1 MIPQR
6 PQRGFTL
13 IEIVLAS
20 SIAFIAI
27 AVVTLLATELTDFG
41 TTLGTRLEQERELEL
56 FMRVIVSELR
66 SIGPAENG
74 AYPIAQAQSQTLTFY
89 GDIDNDGLF
98 ERVRYFLDGTTLK
111 KGVIEPTTDLPA
123 QYPPTSETVTEIVH
137 LMVPGTIFTYFS
149 EGYPPEM
156 SALSAPVNIADIR
169 LITATGTVDADPNAL
184 PEPVTLNIS
193 ATIRNLR
200 GEI

>member
-1 MIPQR
+1 MSSWHT
-6 PQRGFTL
+6 QRGFTL
-13 IEIVLAS
+13 IEIVLAATIS
-20 SIAFIAI
+20 FIAI
-27 AVVTLLATELTDFG
+27 AVVSLMASDLAGFG
-41 TTLGTRLEQERELEL
+41 TSLGSRLQQQRELEQFL
-56 FMRVIVSELR
+56 RTIASELR

-89 GDIDNDGLF
+89 GDIDDDGTF

-111 KGVIEPTTDLPA
+111 KGIIEPTADLPA
-123 QYPPTSETVTEIVH
+123 QYPPASEAVTEIVH
-137 LMVPGTIFTYFS
+137 LMVPGTVFSYFA

-156 SALSAPVNIADIR
+156 SPLAAPVNIADIR
-169 LITATGTVDADPNAL
+169 LITASGTVDADPNVL
-184 PEPVTLNIS
+184 PEPVTLNVS